1 LLCRKAG
8 VRADPS
14 SERAVFASRAS
25 SEDQT
30 EGPVEKKAMRHWKG
44 LVLGLALALLVA
56 SPVLA
61 QEEGAEKPAKA
72 KKAAKEPKAEKAAKS
87 ETRGEYAI
95 MASVCQMTDVQK
107 AQLEAALKAKSDALT
122 AWEEANRAKIED
134 LKKQQA
140 DAKEKGDKE
149 AQKRVG
155 EGMKALKE
163 QLSALEA
170 EHGAKIAAIL
180 TPEQCQAWEG
190 FKIYRGLMR
199 RYAKAELDE
208 GQKAEVRAL
217 ANEAAKKMLAVE
229 GAGKEAED
237 AKNKIE
243 QELKAS
249 VENDVLTAEQK
260 EKMKS
265 AAKEPKAKAGE
276 EGGEKPAGAPA
287 EM

>member
-1 LLCRKAG
+1 M
-8 VRADPS
+8 
-14 SERAVFASRAS
+14 
-25 SEDQT
+25 
-30 EGPVEKKAMRHWKG
+30 EKETMKHWKG

-56 SPVLA
+56 GPVLA
-61 QEEGAEKPAKA
+61 QEESAEKPAKA
-72 KKAAKEPKAEKAAKS
+72 EKAEKSAL
-87 ETRGEYAI
+87 RGEYAI
-95 MASVCQMTDVQK
+95 MASVCQMTDAQK
-107 AQLEAALKAKSDALT
+107 AELEVAVKAKSDAVA
-122 AWEEANRAKIED
+122 AWEDANRAKIED

-149 AQKRVG
+149 ARKRVG
-155 EGMKALKE
+155 DEMKALKE

-199 RYAKAELDE
+199 RYGKAELDDA
-208 GQKAEVRAL
+208 QKTRVREM

-229 GAGKEAED
+229 GAGKEAEE

-260 EKMKS
+260 EKMKPV
-265 AAKEPKAKAGE
+265 AKEPKGKAGE
-276 EGGEKPAGAPA
+276 EGGEAPA

>member
-1 LLCRKAG
+1 MK
-8 VRADPS
+8 
-14 SERAVFASRAS
+14 
-25 SEDQT
+25 
-30 EGPVEKKAMRHWKG
+30 HWKG

-56 SPVLA
+56 GPVLA

-72 KKAAKEPKAEKAAKS
+72 EKAEKSAL
-87 ETRGEYAI
+87 RGEYAI
-95 MASVCQMTDVQK
+95 MASECQLTDVQK
-107 AQLEAALKAKSDALT
+107 AELEAALKAKSDAVA

-134 LKKQQA
+134 LKKQMA

-149 AQKRVG
+149 ARKRAG
-155 EGMKALKE
+155 DEMKALKE

-180 TPEQCQAWEG
+180 TPEQNQAWEG
-190 FKIYRGLMR
+190 FKLYRGLMR

-208 GQKAEVRAL
+208 GQKAKVRAL

-229 GAGKEAED
+229 GAGKEAEE

-260 EKMKS
+260 EKLN
-265 AAKEPKAKAGE
+265 APKAPKEKAE
-276 EGGEKPAGAPA
+276 EKAPKEEAPKTGAEGVKEGPA

>member
-1 LLCRKAG
+1 
-8 VRADPS
+8 
-14 SERAVFASRAS
+14 
-25 SEDQT
+25 
-30 EGPVEKKAMRHWKG
+30 MRHWKG

-56 SPVLA
+56 APVLA
-61 QEEGAEKPAKA
+61 QEEGAEKP
-72 KKAAKEPKAEKAAKS
+72 EKAEKSAL
-87 ETRGEYAI
+87 RGEYAI
-95 MASVCQMTDVQK
+95 MASVCRMTDAQK
-107 AQLEAALKAKSDALT
+107 AELEAAVKAKSAAVA
-122 AWEEANRAKIED
+122 AWEDGNRAKIED

-149 AQKRVG
+149 AQKRAV

-190 FKIYRGLMR
+190 FKLYRGLMWR
-199 RYAKAELDE
+199 CRKAELDE
-208 GQKAEVRAL
+208 GQKAKVRGL

-229 GAGKEAED
+229 GAGKEAEE
-237 AKNKIE
+237 ARNKIE
-243 QELKAS
+243 QALKAS

-260 EKMKS
+260 EKMKP
-265 AAKEPKAKAGE
+265 AAKQPKEKAGE
-276 EGGEKPAGAPA
+276 EGGEKPA

>member
-1 LLCRKAG
+1 MK
-8 VRADPS
+8 
-14 SERAVFASRAS
+14 
-25 SEDQT
+25 
-30 EGPVEKKAMRHWKG
+30 HWKG

-72 KKAAKEPKAEKAAKS
+72 EKAAKGPKAEKSAL
-87 ETRGEYAI
+87 RGEYAI
-95 MASVCQMTDVQK
+95 MASVCQFTDAQK
-107 AQLEAALKAKSDALT
+107 AQVEVALKAKSDAVA

-134 LKKQQA
+134 LKKQMA
-140 DAKEKGDKE
+140 DAKEKSDKE
-149 AQKRVG
+149 AQKRAG
-155 EGMKALKE
+155 EEMKALKE

-190 FKIYRGLMR
+190 FKLYRGLMG
-199 RYAKAELDE
+199 RYSKAELDE
-208 GQKAEVRAL
+208 GQKAKVRAL

-260 EKMKS
+260 EKMKP
-265 AAKEPKAKAGE
+265 ATKEPKEKAPKKKAGE
-276 EGGEKPAGAPA
+276 QGAEAPA